1 VWYSR
6 ACRSTLDRLDATA
19 DTVLDRLHWLIRAP
33 RSSDE
38 GGAIARR
45 ADTVARAA
53 ARGVDA
59 PRAGGVGCFIGAPTW
74 LEDSSVARFDEP
86 RGNVATLAPPPNWAW
101 PAANARSELVLCVCG
116 LMREKARVLAPAIT
130 DRSRTTNALRA
141 SSRAPHPLVSQL
153 GLSHEVTALRASGLN
168 ASAPPPL
175 GGSGGLSPPPASS
188 PSPSIVPSF

>member
-1 VWYSR
+1 LSARRSSEIRGGDGVNRPGGAVVWYSR
-6 ACRSTLDRLDATA
+6 ACRSTLDHLDATA
-19 DTVLDRLHWLIRAP
+19 DTALDRLHWLTRAP
-33 RSSDE
+33 RSGDE

-53 ARGVDA
+53 ARWVDA

-86 RGNVATLAPPPNWAW
+86 PGIVATLAPPPNWAW

-141 SSRAPHPLVSQL
+141 SSRAP
-153 GLSHEVTALRASGLN
+153 
-168 ASAPPPL
+168 
-175 GGSGGLSPPPASS
+175 S
-188 PSPSIVPSF
+188 PSCHSSASRTTSLRSARRG